1 MENENKKPVSKL
13 SKILRF
19 SVFVIC
25 FCGLYMLFNSIFSTP
40 STHMTKRFN
49 TFYALPE
56 NTLDAVYIGS
66 SAVDRYYIPTEGW
79 KQEGITVYPLSSNVQ
94 PIVAAK
100 YLIEEARKTQ
110 DPSVFIVE
118 TRGCKKETSTDTEGV
133 YRSLTDQMNFSV
145 TRIKLINALLDFND
159 ISVFERPR
167 YWFSLT
173 AYHNTW
179 EDGFGP
185 EDFEKEYAQYMGFYV
200 SNESTALIT
209 PFDEPVYTDVRSP
222 LEDGV
227 EEALRDLIAYAKE
240 EKINLLFVSS
250 PYAMTQLER
259 ERLNT
264 VSDIIE
270 SEGIPHLNFNAPEEN
285 SIAGEMPVFDYSH
298 DFYNEWHV
306 NIYGA
311 EKYTSYLAAEL
322 KEMYGLTDR
331 RGQKDGA
338 GYEQWDEAAELLNNK
353 VTSLKKKNEK
363 KKK

>member
-1 MENENKKPVSKL
+1 MEKEEKKPASKL
-13 SKILRF
+13 SKLLRF
-19 SVFVIC
+19 MAFVIC

-40 STHMTKRFN
+40 ATHMTKRFN

-56 NTLDAVYIGS
+56 NSLDAVYIGS

-100 YLIEEARKTQ
+100 YLIEEAEKTQ
-110 DPSVFIVE
+110 NPSVFIVE

-133 YRSLTDQMNFSV
+133 YRSLTDQMKFSM

-159 ISVFERPR
+159 ISVLERPR
-167 YWFSLT
+167 YWFGLT
-173 AYHNTW
+173 TYHNTW
-179 EDGFGP
+179 EDGFGS

-209 PFDEPVYTDVRSP
+209 PFDDPVYTDVRSP

-227 EEALRDLIAYAKE
+227 EEALRDLIAYAKAGN
-240 EKINLLFVSS
+240 INLLFVSS
-250 PYAMTQLER
+250 PYAMTQTER

-270 SEGIPHLNFNAPEEN
+270 SEGIPHLNFNVPGGNNGA
-285 SIAGEMPVFDYSH
+285 AKMPVFDYSH

-311 EKYTSYLAAEL
+311 EKYTSYLAAQL
-322 KEMYGLTDR
+322 REMYGLSDR
-331 RGQKDGA
+331 RTQNDGID
-338 GYEQWDEAAELLNNK
+338 YTQWDESAELLDK
-353 VTSLKKKNEK
+353 KTASLKKKNEK